1 MSKKVIGV
9 TFILFASLFSN
20 AQDQNVNKNKPASIA
35 IKASILNFK
44 KTPLTEGLTVST
56 PAVGVQ
62 FFKGIAPKF
71 DAVVNLDI
79 SSLKYPYYVSSKQPK
94 ATTNAMYAA
103 IDTRVHIKLATD
115 DKSIVPYAI
124 LGLGLAKDATNFT
137 GYAPMGL
144 GVQFKAKQGSFLHIF
159 GTHNAE
165 ASKLTKMH
173 TNFGI
178 SYSFPLKLKEKKAI
192 ALPIESV
199 QADQDDDGVSNDKD
213 DCPERSGLLKYKGCP
228 VPDEDGD
235 GINDEND
242 KCPDAEGTVQYRGC
256 PVPDTDKDGVP
267 DDQDKCPTVAG
278 LARYNGCAIPD
289 TDKDGINDELDQ
301 CPAIAGVAGNN
312 GCEDLQPKLNS
323 IAAALKFEIGQ
334 VNINAKSLQGLD
346 SLVQIMTLYPKTSL
360 VITGHTDNTGT
371 IKINNRLS
379 LLRAKKV
386 QSYLIKKGLAENRT
400 TLIGMADAQPIA
412 SNATKGGRTQN
423 RRADLTIKY
432 E

>member
-20 AQDQNVNKNKPASIA
+20 AQDQKVNKNKPASIA
-35 IKASILNFK
+35 LKASILNFK
-44 KTPLTEGLTVST
+44 KTPQTEGLTVST

-71 DAVVNLDI
+71 DAVVNLDF

-94 ATTNAMYAA
+94 ATTNAIYAA
-103 IDTRVHIKLATD
+103 IDTRIHIKLATD

-144 GVQFKAKQGSFLHIF
+144 GVQFKAKQGSYLHVF

-301 CPAIAGVAGNN
+301 CPAIAGIAGND

-371 IKINNRLS
+371 IKINNPLS

-386 QSYLIKKGLAENRT
+386 QSYLIKKGLAENRI

-412 SNATKGGRTQN
+412 SNATKEGRTQN

>member
-20 AQDQNVNKNKPASIA
+20 AQDQKVNKNKPASIA
-35 IKASILNFK
+35 LKASILNFK
-44 KTPLTEGLTVST
+44 KTPQTEGLTVST

-71 DAVVNLDI
+71 DAVVNLDF

-94 ATTNAMYAA
+94 ATTNAIYAA
-103 IDTRVHIKLATD
+103 IDTRIHIKLATD

-144 GVQFKAKQGSFLHIF
+144 GVQFKAKQGSFLHVF

-256 PVPDTDKDGVP
+256 PVPDTDKDGIP
-267 DDQDKCPTVAG
+267 DDQDKCPTIAG
-278 LARYNGCAIPD
+278 LSRYNGCAIPD

-301 CPAIAGVAGNN
+301 CPAIAGIAGNN

-346 SLVQIMTLYPKTSL
+346 SLVQIMMLYPKTSL

-412 SNATKGGRTQN
+412 SNATKEGRTQN

>member
-1 MSKKVIGV
+1 MSKKVFGV
-9 TFILFASLFSN
+9 SFILFASLLSN
-20 AQDQNVNKNKPASIA
+20 AQDQKVNKNKPASIA
-35 IKASILNFK
+35 FKASILNFK

-56 PAVGVQ
+56 PALGVQ
-62 FFKGIAPKF
+62 FFKGLAPKL
-71 DAVVNLDI
+71 DAVVNLDF

-94 ATTNAMYAA
+94 ATTNSIYAA

-115 DKSIVPYAI
+115 DKAMVPYAI

-144 GVQFKAKQGSFLHIF
+144 GVQLKAKQGSFLNVF
-159 GTHNAE
+159 GTFNAE
-165 ASKLTKMH
+165 ASKLTKVH
-173 TNFGI
+173 TNYGV

-192 ALPIESV
+192 ALPTAPV

-242 KCPDAEGTVQYRGC
+242 KCPNAEGTVQYRGC
-256 PVPDTDKDGVP
+256 PVPDTDKDGIP

-278 LARYNGCAIPD
+278 LAGYNGCAIPD

-301 CPAIAGVAGNN
+301 CPNIAGVAGNN
-312 GCEDLQPKLNS
+312 GCEDLQPKLND
-323 IAAALKFEIGQ
+323 IAAGLKFDIGQ
-334 VNINAKSLQGLD
+334 VNIAAKSLQGLD
-346 SLVQIMTLYPKTSL
+346 ALVQIMTQYPTTSL

-371 IKINNRLS
+371 SKINDRLS

-386 QSYLIKKGLAENRT
+386 QAYLVKKGLAENRT
-400 TLIGMADAQPIA
+400 SLIGMADTQPIA
-412 SNATKGGRTQN
+412 SNATKEGKAQN

-432 E
+432 

>member
-20 AQDQNVNKNKPASIA
+20 AQDQKVNKNKPASIA
-35 IKASILNFK
+35 LKASILNFK
-44 KTPLTEGLTVST
+44 KTPQTEGLTVST

-71 DAVVNLDI
+71 DAVVNLDF

-94 ATTNAMYAA
+94 ATTNAIYAA
-103 IDTRVHIKLATD
+103 IDTRIHIKLATD

-144 GVQFKAKQGSFLHIF
+144 GVQFKAKQGSYLHVF

-301 CPAIAGVAGNN
+301 CPAIAGIAGNN

-412 SNATKGGRTQN
+412 SNATKEGRTQN

>member
-1 MSKKVIGV
+1 MSKKVIGA
-9 TFILFASLFSN
+9 TIIIFASLFAN
-20 AQDQNVNKNKPASIA
+20 AQDQKVNKNKPASIA
-35 IKASILNFK
+35 LKGSILNFK
-44 KTPLTEGLTVST
+44 KTPQTEGLTVST

-62 FFKGIAPKF
+62 FFKGLAPRL
-71 DAVVNLDI
+71 DAVINLDL

-94 ATTNAMYAA
+94 ATSNSTYAA
-103 IDTRVHIKLATD
+103 VDTRVHLKLGND
-115 DKSIVPYAI
+115 DKALLPYAI
-124 LGLGLAKDATNFT
+124 LGIGLAKDAANFT
-137 GYAPMGL
+137 AYAPMGL
-144 GVQFKAKQGSFLHIF
+144 GLQFKAKQGSFFHVF
-159 GTHNAE
+159 ATHNAE

-173 TNFGI
+173 QNYGI

-192 ALPIESV
+192 ALPTAPI
-199 QADQDDDGVSNDKD
+199 QADQDDDGVSNEND

-242 KCPDAEGTVQYRGC
+242 KCPNAEGTVQFRGC
-256 PVPDTDKDGVP
+256 PVPDTDKDGIP
-267 DDQDKCPTVAG
+267 DDKDTCPTEAG
-278 LARYNGCAIPD
+278 LPGYKGCAIPD

-301 CPAIAGVAGNN
+301 CPNIAGVAGNN
-312 GCEDLQPKLNS
+312 GCEDLQPKLNN

-334 VNINAKSLQGLD
+334 VNIANKLLQSLD

-412 SNATKGGRTQN
+412 SNATKEGRTQN

>member
-9 TFILFASLFSN
+9 TFILFASLLSN
-20 AQDQNVNKNKPASIA
+20 AQDQKVNKNKPASIA
-35 IKASILNFK
+35 LKASILNFK
-44 KTPLTEGLTVST
+44 KTPQTEGLTVST

-94 ATTNAMYAA
+94 ATTNAIYAA
-103 IDTRVHIKLATD
+103 IDTRIHIKLATD

-256 PVPDTDKDGVP
+256 PVPDTDKDGIP

-301 CPAIAGVAGNN
+301 CPAIAGIAGNN

-412 SNATKGGRTQN
+412 SNATKEGRTQN

>member
-20 AQDQNVNKNKPASIA
+20 AQDQKVNKNKPASIA
-35 IKASILNFK
+35 LKASILNFK
-44 KTPLTEGLTVST
+44 KTPQTEGLTVST

-71 DAVVNLDI
+71 DAVVNLDF

-94 ATTNAMYAA
+94 ATTNAIYAA
-103 IDTRVHIKLATD
+103 IDTRIHIKLATD

-144 GVQFKAKQGSFLHIF
+144 GVQFKAKQGSFLHVF

-256 PVPDTDKDGVP
+256 PVPDTDKDGIP

-301 CPAIAGVAGNN
+301 CPAIAGIAGNN

-412 SNATKGGRTQN
+412 SNATKEGRTQN

>member
-9 TFILFASLFSN
+9 TFILFSSLLSN
-20 AQDQNVNKNKPASIA
+20 AQDQKVNKNKPASIA
-35 IKASILNFK
+35 LKASILNFK
-44 KTPLTEGLTVST
+44 LTPLTEGLTVFT
-56 PAVGVQ
+56 PALGVQ
-62 FFKGIAPKF
+62 FFKGVAPKL
-71 DAVVNLDI
+71 DALVNLDF

-94 ATTNAMYAA
+94 ATTNSIYAA
-103 IDTRVHIKLATD
+103 IDARVHIKLATD
-115 DKSIVPYAI
+115 DKAMVPYAI

-192 ALPIESV
+192 ALPTAPV
-199 QADQDDDGVSNDKD
+199 QADQDDDGVSNEID

-242 KCPDAEGTVQYRGC
+242 QCPNAEGAVKYRGC
-256 PVPDTDKDGVP
+256 PVPDTDKDGIP
-267 DDQDKCPTVAG
+267 DDQDKCPTLAG
-278 LARYNGCAIPD
+278 LAGYNGCAIPD

-301 CPAIAGVAGNN
+301 CPTIAGVAGNN
-312 GCEDLQPKLNS
+312 GCEDLQPKLDI

-334 VNINAKSLQGLD
+334 VNIAPKSLTGLD
-346 SLVQIMTLYPKTSL
+346 ALVQIMLQYPTTSL
-360 VITGHTDNTGT
+360 IISGHTDNTGT
-371 IKINNRLS
+371 KKINDRLS
-379 LLRAKKV
+379 LSRAKKV
-386 QSYLIKKGLAENRT
+386 QVYLLKKGLAENRIS
-400 TLIGMADAQPIA
+400 LIGMADTQPVA
-412 SNATKGGRTQN
+412 SNATKEGRAQN

-432 E
+432 

>member
-1 MSKKVIGV
+1 MSKKVFGV
-9 TFILFASLFSN
+9 SFILFASLLSN
-20 AQDQNVNKNKPASIA
+20 AQDQKVNKNKPASIA
-35 IKASILNFK
+35 FKASILNFK

-56 PAVGVQ
+56 PALGVQ
-62 FFKGIAPKF
+62 FFKGLAPKL
-71 DAVVNLDI
+71 DAVVNLDF

-94 ATTNAMYAA
+94 ATTNSIYAA

-115 DKSIVPYAI
+115 DKAMVPYAI

-144 GVQFKAKQGSFLHIF
+144 GFQLKAKQGSFLNVF
-159 GTHNAE
+159 GTFNAE
-165 ASKLTKMH
+165 ASKLTKVH
-173 TNFGI
+173 TNYGV

-192 ALPIESV
+192 ALPTAPV

-242 KCPDAEGTVQYRGC
+242 KCPNAEGTVQYRGC
-256 PVPDTDKDGVP
+256 PVPDTDKDGIP
-267 DDQDKCPTVAG
+267 DDQDKCPTIAG
-278 LARYNGCAIPD
+278 LAGYNGCAIPD

-301 CPAIAGVAGNN
+301 CPNIAGVAGNN
-312 GCEDLQPKLNS
+312 GCEDLQPKLND
-323 IAAALKFEIGQ
+323 IAAGLKFDIGQ
-334 VNINAKSLQGLD
+334 VNIAAKSLQGLD
-346 SLVQIMTLYPKTSL
+346 ALVQIMTQYPTTSL

-371 IKINNRLS
+371 SKINDRLS

-386 QSYLIKKGLAENRT
+386 QAYLVKKGLAENRT
-400 TLIGMADAQPIA
+400 SLIGMADTQPIA
-412 SNATKGGRTQN
+412 SNATKEGKAQN

-432 E
+432 

>member
-20 AQDQNVNKNKPASIA
+20 AQDQKVNKNKPASIA
-35 IKASILNFK
+35 LKASILNFK

-56 PAVGVQ
+56 PAVGAQ

-228 VPDEDGD
+228 VPDEVGD

-256 PVPDTDKDGVP
+256 PVPDTDKDGIN
-267 DDQDKCPTVAG
+267 DAQDACPTVAG
-278 LARYNGCAIPD
+278 LSRYNGCPIPD

-412 SNATKGGRTQN
+412 SNATKEGRTQN